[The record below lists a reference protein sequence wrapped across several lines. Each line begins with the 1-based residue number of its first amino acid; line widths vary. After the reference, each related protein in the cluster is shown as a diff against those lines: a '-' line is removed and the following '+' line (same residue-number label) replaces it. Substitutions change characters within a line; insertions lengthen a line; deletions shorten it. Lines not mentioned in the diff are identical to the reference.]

1 LNSVY
6 IAMTAELPTTA
17 TTTTAAA
24 ADTDTGDCAC
34 PICLES
40 LTHSEKTI
48 YPLPCLN
55 CDFNFCSNC
64 VESFCEAACDDYQV
78 ASDGSRQ
85 VKVTVACPQCRSKY
99 PVELEETVLLL
110 RSAHAL
116 ASAILTRVEVETK
129 GDGRVEQHE
138 GDGDSDSDET
148 KEGASTKPEGSSS
161 LTTTTTTTGAT
172 QTQTPTP
179 RYAYKL
185 VCDSDLSASQ
195 LARKSE
201 FSTHNVRAQLEEAYL
216 LYERAVAKGKR
227 KRKGRSGFGE
237 QHGSNNNT
245 DEEAFAKRL
254 RDEAR
259 DLWTALLDQ
268 LPVTSC
274 RCEDDKP
281 RCDGSCGSRN
291 SIEVVL
297 QSSGSFSP
305 TSKRSVVDETLFQG
319 FDEMMNRDEK
329 IFLTDLFTGG
339 DVKAVS
345 QAALIMNGVRRLDL
359 SPPKQPGNNN
369 HTISRST
376 RSTTGDNTTNQNP
389 PMTKQQLQKHL
400 DHIEQTKLQFPL
412 TNHMPGYFLIPA
424 YSYREGFM
432 TLRDKQWDGAMAPP
446 QRSKRVFGLVY
457 GKNYTPPG
465 PPSCYPRMVA
475 VVHAVRGPVGRLG
488 LRKGD
493 VITHVNDAEWNGTAA
508 DLQNY
513 IYACHQQQQTQA
525 ATQQQQQRGDQEIS
539 ITVNANPET
548 CEFLRVRREMM
559 IKKAREQK
567 LQQRERAKAGRA
579 VARIRRV

>member
-1 LNSVY
+1 
-6 IAMTAELPTTA
+6 MPAEIPTTA
-17 TTTTAAA
+17 VH
-24 ADTDTGDCAC
+24 TDAVDCTC

-40 LTHSEKTI
+40 LTHSEQAI
-48 YPLPCLN
+48 YPLPCEN

-64 VESFCEAACDDYQV
+64 VESFCEAACDDYQI

-99 PVELEETVLLL
+99 PVDLEETVLLL
-110 RSAHAL
+110 RSTHAL
-116 ASAILTRVEVETK
+116 ATAILDRVEVDVKIK
-129 GDGRVEQHE
+129 GDGQVEQH
-138 GDGDSDSDET
+138 DGDNDADEK
-148 KEGASTKPEGSSS
+148 KEEASAKPAGSSS
-161 LTTTTTTTGAT
+161 LTVTTSEAT
-172 QTQTPTP
+172 VMPTPTP

-185 VCDSDLSASQ
+185 VSDSALSASQ

-201 FSTHNVRAQLEEAYL
+201 FSTYNVRAQLEEANL

-227 KRKGRSGFGE
+227 KRKGRSGLGE
-237 QHGSNNNT
+237 QLGNDNNSNN
-245 DEEAFAKRL
+245 DEEALAKRL

-268 LPVTSC
+268 LPATSC

-291 SIEVVL
+291 SVEVVL

-319 FDEMMNRDEK
+319 FDELMNRDEK
-329 IFLTDLFTGG
+329 VFLTDLFTGG
-339 DVKAVS
+339 GVKGVS

-359 SPPKQPGNNN
+359 SPPKPQPNSSN
-369 HTISRST
+369 TISRSI
-376 RSTTGDNTTNQNP
+376 RSTTGDNNTHHNP

-400 DHIEQTKLQFPL
+400 DRIEQTKLEFPL

-432 TLRDKQWDGAMAPP
+432 TLKDKQWDGAMAPP
-446 QRSKRVFGLVY
+446 QRSKRVFDLVY

-465 PPSCYPRMVA
+465 PPSCYPRTVA

-513 IYACHQQQQTQA
+513 IYTCHHQQA
-525 ATQQQQQRGDQEIS
+525 ATGDHEIS

-567 LQQRERAKAGRA
+567 LQQRERAKAGK
-579 VARIRRV
+579 VAKIRSV